1 MKTGIKDLD
10 QYCDDIASGK
20 IPACDWVRR
29 AVDRHHSDLAKQKTP
44 GFPYYFE
51 PKAAL
56 HFFEFCEDQCVQ
68 YEGVFN
74 GKPLILEPWQKFV
87 FGSIFGWLKTERFQG
102 FPVRRFREAIIEIPK
117 KQGKSFIGAVI
128 ALYGIWWDQMPGAQ
142 VYGLARNQQHALK
155 LSYRAAKSMV
165 PKNEQMMQQFKINEG
180 AANMGIYNNE
190 ANSFF
195 QPLTSK
201 PESTDG
207 LNIHMAINDETK
219 DWDDF
224 EMYNIVKDGTISMY
238 NSLIVNITTAGYD
251 KNSLGA
257 DRRTYLTRILNGTQ
271 QDEATYGIIYTID
284 KEDMDRW
291 DQPDIWAKA
300 MPNFNVSVFREA
312 LESKIPA
319 CQASVSQ
326 KNSFL
331 VKHLN
336 VWMSSEEGFIASE
349 KWDKCAHTRH
359 RGIMADIEA
368 ALEPY
373 RGRRAWAGLDMGLID
388 DFASLVVVVDPDE
401 DGIYPVIPFF
411 WIPEDT
417 MELRKNA
424 DTVRGFVS
432 EGFVKA
438 TPGDV
443 TDYAF
448 IQKTIQDVAS
458 LLRLDDLCY
467 DRYKLDQMIQ
477 GLQEDGMEVTPVGQG
492 YVSMSPAIDELEKLV
507 LSTRLDHGGNPVLRW
522 MNGNVVITKDPAGNR
537 KFAKDKAPDKIDGM
551 VALAMAL
558 SKSRLEAGQ
567 QNGFPDEYEIRGFSL

>member
-1 MKTGIKDLD
+1 
-10 QYCDDIASGK
+10 
-20 IPACDWVRR
+20 
-29 AVDRHHSDLAKQKTP
+29 
-44 GFPYYFE
+44 
-51 PKAAL
+51 
-56 HFFEFCEDQCVQ
+56 
-68 YEGVFN
+68 
-74 GKPLILEPWQKFV
+74 
-87 FGSIFGWLKTERFQG
+87 
-102 FPVRRFREAIIEIPK
+102 VRRFREAIIEIPK

-165 PKNEQMMQQFKINEG
+165 PKNEAMMQQFRVNEG
-180 AANMGIYNNE
+180 AANMGIYNND

-224 EMYNIVKDGTISMY
+224 DMYNIVKDGTISMY

-257 DRRTYLTRILNGTQ
+257 DRRTYLSRILNGSQ
-271 QDEATYGIIYTID
+271 DDEATFGIIYTID

-291 DQPDIWAKA
+291 DQPDVWAKA
-300 MPNFNVSVFREA
+300 MPNYNISVFREA
-312 LESKIPA
+312 LEAKVPA
-319 CQASVSQ
+319 CRASVSQ

-336 VWMSSEEGFIASE
+336 VWLSSEEGFISSE
-349 KWDKCAHTRH
+349 KWDKCSTGERPPV
-359 RGIMADIEA
+359 MPDIEA
-368 ALEPY
+368 ALQPY
-373 RGRRAWAGLDMGLID
+373 RGRRAWAGLDMGLIS
-388 DFASLVVVVDPDE
+388 DFASLELVIEPED
-401 DGIYPVIPFF
+401 DGIFPVISFF

-417 MELRKNA
+417 LETRKNA
-424 DTVRGFVS
+424 DIVRAFVT
-432 EGFVKA
+432 EGHVKA

-443 TDYAF
+443 TDYKF
-448 IQKTIQDVAS
+448 IEQAIKDVAS
-458 LLRLDDLCY
+458 IVYLDDLCY

-477 GLQEDGMEVTPVGQG
+477 NLQEDGIEVTPVGQG

-507 LSTRLDHGGNPVLRW
+507 LSSSLDHGGNPVLRW

-558 SKSRLEAGQ
+558 SKSRLEAGLS
-567 QNGFPDEYEIRGFSL
+567 NSYYDEHEIRGFSL

>member
-1 MKTGIKDLD
+1 MKTGIKELD
-10 QYCDDIASGK
+10 QYCEGVKSGK
-20 IPACDWVRR
+20 IPACEWVIK
-29 AVDRHHSDLAKQKTP
+29 AVDRHYRDLARQKTP

-51 PKAAL
+51 PKAAQ
-56 HFFEFCEDQCVQ
+56 HFFDFCETQCVQ

-74 GKPLILEPWQKFV
+74 GKPLILQPWQKFV

-165 PKNEQMMQQFKINEG
+165 PKNEAMMQQFRVNEG
-180 AANMGIYNNE
+180 AANMGIYNND

-224 EMYNIVKDGTISMY
+224 DMYNIVKDGTISMY

-257 DRRTYLTRILNGTQ
+257 DRRTYLSRILNGSQ
-271 QDEATYGIIYTID
+271 DDEATFGIIYTID

-291 DQPDIWAKA
+291 DQPDVWAKA
-300 MPNFNVSVFREA
+300 MPNYNISVFREA
-312 LESKIPA
+312 LEAKVPA
-319 CQASVSQ
+319 CRASVSQ

-336 VWMSSEEGFIASE
+336 VWLSSEEGFISSE
-349 KWDKCAHTRH
+349 KWDKCSTGERPPV
-359 RGIMADIEA
+359 MPDIEA
-368 ALEPY
+368 ALQPY
-373 RGRRAWAGLDMGLID
+373 RGRRAWAGLDMGLIS
-388 DFASLVVVVDPDE
+388 DFASLELVIEPED
-401 DGIYPVIPFF
+401 DGIFPVISFF

-417 MELRKNA
+417 LETRKNA
-424 DTVRGFVS
+424 DIVRAFVT
-432 EGFVKA
+432 EGHVKA

-443 TDYAF
+443 TDYKF
-448 IQKTIQDVAS
+448 IEQAIKDVAS
-458 LLRLDDLCY
+458 IVYLDDLCY

-477 GLQEDGMEVTPVGQG
+477 NLQEDGIEVTPVGQG

-507 LSTRLDHGGNPVLRW
+507 LSSSLDHGGNPVLRW

-558 SKSRLEAGQ
+558 SKSRLEAGLS
-567 QNGFPDEYEIRGFSL
+567 NSYYDEHEIRGFSL